1 MVSPTDVR
9 LLLEGT
15 RDLEARD
22 VRELLDYDSSTGI
35 LVWKWR
41 DRKWFCNSWGWPRWN
56 SRYAGKPA
64 FICVIRGYKR
74 GGILGRLYS
83 ASRIIW
89 LYVTGSWPEGEID
102 HKNHICSDDRY
113 DNLRDVSHQENSR
126 NQRLPSDNH
135 SGVCGVRRCKSGRF
149 RVEIR
154 IDGKSINLGRY
165 DTLMEAKKARK
176 TAERSYSFSEDH
188 GVAL

>member
-1 MVSPTDVR
+1 MVSPADVR
-9 LLLEGT
+9 LLLEGG

-22 VRELLDYDSSTGI
+22 VRELLYYDPDTG
-35 LVWKWR
+35 LLTWKWR
-41 DRKWFCNSWGWPRWN
+41 DRKWFCSDWGWPRWN
-56 SRYAGKPA
+56 TRYAGKPA
-64 FICVIRGYKR
+64 FVCGRRYKR
-74 GGILGRLYS
+74 GGILGRLYK

-89 LYVTGSWPEGEID
+89 LYMTGSWPEGEID

-135 SGVCGVRRCKSGRF
+135 SGVCGVRRCKNGKF
-149 RVEIR
+149 RAEIR
-154 IDGKSINLGRY
+154 VDDKSITLGRY
-165 DTLMEAKKARK
+165 DTLVGAKKARK
-176 TAERSYSFSEDH
+176 TAERLYGFSESH